1 MILFLD
7 FDGVLHP
14 VPSTDTGM
22 FCRAP
27 ILWNLMRAR
36 HGSERCVFDFMA

>member
-14 VPSTDTGM
+14 FFPRNDRSDAENQ
-22 FCRAP
+22 FFSYLRKRP
-27 ILWNLMRAR
+27 
-36 HGSERCVFDFMA
+36 FMAVWQVV

>member
-14 VPSTDTGM
+14 DAVYLRLNGEIEL
-22 FCRAP
+22 RADGQGKSGLDLP
-27 ILWNLMRAR
+27 GVGAR
-36 HGSERCVFDFMA
+36 H